1 MKNIKI
7 VNVLSGEQQVAAVD
21 ESLGHFW
28 RVSDLKKDGQPDKRN
43 RPGLLGIRNNFPDR
57 PPKSWHYAAKWNVL
71 PPDDSQGE
79 ELRRQL
85 REAEEAL
92 ERAQV
97 AIFRH
102 YAGEAPL
109 PKGYLPSRHPARNP
123 EVNNA

>member
-7 VNVLSGEQQVAAVD
+7 VNVLSGEQQEVAVD

-28 RVSDLKKDGQPDKRN
+28 RKGDLKKDGQPDKRS
-43 RPGLLGIRNNFPDR
+43 RPGLLGVRNNFPDR
-57 PPKSWHYAAKWNVL
+57 PSKSWHYVAQWNAL
-71 PPDDSQGE
+71 PADDSQGE

-85 REAEEAL
+85 REAEAAV

-97 AIFRH
+97 AIYRH
-102 YAGEAPL
+102 YSGEGPL
-109 PKGYLPSRHPARNP
+109 PKAYLPSRHPARNP